1 MLQQLARWYDVYFLS
16 LGSATDAEAFERAF
30 GACVTDYA
38 FVPRH
43 VGTGKT
49 RLWKIYRTVTGRC
62 DFLPAHDRGLRRL
75 CRQEVFTHRF
85 DAILLSSV
93 LLRALPL
100 PEDVP
105 TIGDTHNAEF
115 DVLRRTAM
123 FADRFSMRQYARLQW
138 RLMRREERRCGR
150 KVDLVLATSARD
162 RQLFEDELGL
172 SDVALVPNGT
182 DLDEFSPG
190 AAPPVRDTILF
201 SGLMSYYPNQQAIRW
216 FVNTVLPLIRRRLP
230 AARLVVAGAS
240 PPHWLKTCAGT
251 HVEITGQVPDIRPY
265 LERATVVV
273 APLLIGGGTRVKIL
287 EALAMAKPVVST
299 SIGAEGL
306 DLVDGESIVL
316 ADHPEAFARHVVDL
330 LCDPARATRFGMN
343 GREHVR
349 RRFDW
354 NEIGSGLS
362 RTLDAR
368 FGLSSREAPAA
379 PALPA
384 VTLDG
389 AVS

>member
-273 APLLIGGGTRVKIL
+273 CAAPHRRRNACEDSRSARDGETGCQHVHRCRGSGSRRRRVDCARGSPGGICAARRRSALRSRAGDPFRDERARAREAAVRL
-287 EALAMAKPVVST
+287 ERDRQRSEPDTGCEVRPVVS
-299 SIGAEGL
+299 
-306 DLVDGESIVL
+306 
-316 ADHPEAFARHVVDL
+316 
-330 LCDPARATRFGMN
+330 
-343 GREHVR
+343 
-349 RRFDW
+349 
-354 NEIGSGLS
+354 
-362 RTLDAR
+362 
-368 FGLSSREAPAA
+368 
-379 PALPA
+379 
-384 VTLDG
+384 
-389 AVS
+389 